1 MKYSF
6 NTWAFSSYPNWLP
19 AYPIEEV
26 IRRLSVLGYDAVEL
40 GCTAPHAW
48 PDFMDKQD
56 RKALL
61 SFVKAHNMVFSTLL
75 PVTGVAAGNVLE
87 CLHHLGKVIAAVARS
102 HPVVVRKVDVP
113 NVRPVQPDVILR
125 LFCAE
130 ERVRHIEHQVNIVKT
145 ALRAQFLR
153 VVQRFDKVGVRGC
166 RLDQKTDAE
175 PLCVQTVIAHA
186 TGGSL

>member
-75 PVTGVAAGNVLE
+75 PVTGVAAGANPASRQRPRARVDGKAPLR
-87 CLHHLGKVIAAVARS
+87 HLRPCGRSGVPSDPLRSRFFHLRDAQRGRVALGARVADRHRAARTAAR
-102 HPVVVRKVDVP
+102 HPPFDRADTLG
-113 NVRPVQPDVILR
+113 RQPCR
-125 LFCAE
+125 NAGRREGTARAE
-130 ERVRHIEHQVNIVKT
+130 R
-145 ALRAQFLR
+145 
-153 VVQRFDKVGVRGC
+153 
-166 RLDQKTDAE
+166 
-175 PLCVQTVIAHA
+175 
-186 TGGSL
+186 S

>member
-75 PVTGVAAGNVLE
+75 PVTGVAAGANP
-87 CLHHLGKVIAAVARS
+87 ASANAR
-102 HPVVVRKVDVP
+102 
-113 NVRPVQPDVILR
+113 
-125 LFCAE
+125 
-130 ERVRHIEHQVNIVKT
+130 ERAWT
-145 ALRAQFLR
+145 
-153 VVQRFDKVGVRGC
+153 RGAG
-166 RLDQKTDAE
+166 R
-175 PLCVQTVIAHA
+175 
-186 TGGSL
+186 SSR

>member
-61 SFVKAHNMVFSTLL
+61 SFVKAHNMAFSTLL
-75 PVTGVAAGNVLE
+75 PVTGVAAGANPASANARERAWTVKHLCDICDLAADLE
-87 CLHHLGKVIAAVARS
+87 CRQILYVPGFFIFGTRREDAWPLGARVADRHRAARTAAR
-102 HPVVVRKVDVP
+102 HPSFDRADTLG
-113 NVRPVQPDVILR
+113 RQPCR
-125 LFCAE
+125 NAGRREGTARAE
-130 ERVRHIEHQVNIVKT
+130 R
-145 ALRAQFLR
+145 
-153 VVQRFDKVGVRGC
+153 
-166 RLDQKTDAE
+166 
-175 PLCVQTVIAHA
+175 
-186 TGGSL
+186 S

>member
-75 PVTGVAAGNVLE
+75 PVTGVAAGANPASANARP
-87 CLHHLGKVIAAVARS
+87 IWSAVRS
-102 HPVVVRKVDVP
+102 STFPVFSSTGR
-113 NVRPVQPDVILR
+113 
-125 LFCAE
+125 AE
-130 ERVRHIEHQVNIVKT
+130 RT
-145 ALRAQFLR
+145 
-153 VVQRFDKVGVRGC
+153 RGAG
-166 RLDQKTDAE
+166 R
-175 PLCVQTVIAHA
+175 
-186 TGGSL
+186 SSR

>member
-75 PVTGVAAGNVLE
+75 PVTGVAAGANPASRQRPRARVDGKAPLR
-87 CLHHLGKVIAAVARS
+87 HL
-102 HPVVVRKVDVP
+102 
-113 NVRPVQPDVILR
+113 
-125 LFCAE
+125 
-130 ERVRHIEHQVNIVKT
+130 
-145 ALRAQFLR
+145 
-153 VVQRFDKVGVRGC
+153 
-166 RLDQKTDAE
+166 
-175 PLCVQTVIAHA
+175 
-186 TGGSL
+186 